1 MNNWEST
8 AGEKGNRMKIA
19 TFINDSGEVAGFYE
33 KGKLCR
39 CEKIA
44 GQWEITREVP
54 LDITSEMGLLETKEL
69 FFAAMTQ
76 LEDCR
81 VFIVKK
87 FKGLFH
93 ALLMEELGFH
103 TWISEGSTSEQLDN
117 VVLLETEYV
126 AQLEKQALLDA
137 AKPPVK
143 SSGHGGCGGGCSPG
157 RRPAPAGAAEPSA
170 PRSDI
175 PAPAPVGDPQLGHYL
190 INLSGILAGN
200 PALNSR
206 EVLIPHLEG
215 NSFQKLE
222 IICDHIPRWFYNELR
237 NLKLKAGPEV
247 PDAAGLVTVIVEP
260 ERSRA

>member
-1 MNNWEST
+1 
-8 AGEKGNRMKIA
+8 MKIA

-39 CEKIA
+39 YEMVS
-44 GQWEITREVP
+44 GQWQVTREVP
-54 LDITSEMGLLETKEL
+54 LNIDGEMGLSETKEL

-93 ALLMEELGFH
+93 TLLMEELGFH
-103 TWISEGSTSEQLDN
+103 TWISEGTTREQLDN
-117 VVLLETEYV
+117 VVLLEKEYL
-126 AQLEKQALLDA
+126 AELEKQAVLDA
-137 AKPPVK
+137 ARPPVR
-143 SSGHGGCGGGCSPG
+143 SSGHGGCGGGCSPA
-157 RRPAPAGAAEPSA
+157 RRPVASEASEPSA

-175 PAPAPVGDPQLGHYL
+175 PQPVPVGDPQRGHYL
-190 INLSGILAGN
+190 VNLSDILRDN

-206 EVLIPHLEG
+206 EVLIPALEG
-215 NSFQKLE
+215 RSFRKLE
-222 IICDHIPRWFYNELR
+222 IICDHIPRWFSNELR

-247 PDAAGLVTVIVEP
+247 CDAAGRVTVLVEP
-260 ERSRA
+260 ERSGP

>member
-1 MNNWEST
+1 
-8 AGEKGNRMKIA
+8 MKIA

-39 CEKIA
+39 CEKVA
-44 GQWEITREVP
+44 GQWEITREVS
-54 LDITSEMGLLETKEL
+54 LEINAEMGLLETKEL
-69 FFAAMTQ
+69 FFAAMAQ

-117 VVLLETEYV
+117 VVQLEREHV
-126 AQLEKQALLDA
+126 KELEKQALLDA
-137 AKPPVK
+137 ARPPVK
-143 SSGHGGCGGGCSPG
+143 NSGQGGCGGGCSPG
-157 RRPAPAGAAEPSA
+157 RRPVATGEVSEPSA

-175 PAPAPVGDPQLGHYL
+175 PPPVPVGDPQLGHYS
-190 INLSGILAGN
+190 INLSDILRDN

-206 EVLIPHLEG
+206 EVLIPVLEG
-215 NSFQKLE
+215 SFFQKLE

-247 PDAAGLVTVIVEP
+247 PDASGRLTMLV
-260 ERSRA
+260 ERQRS

>member
-1 MNNWEST
+1 
-8 AGEKGNRMKIA
+8 MKIA

-54 LDITSEMGLLETKEL
+54 LDIDCEMGLLETKEL
-69 FFAAMTQ
+69 FFAAMAQ

-126 AQLEKQALLDA
+126 AQLEKQALIDA
-137 AKPPVK
+137 AKP
-143 SSGHGGCGGGCSPG
+143 
-157 RRPAPAGAAEPSA
+157 
-170 PRSDI
+170 
-175 PAPAPVGDPQLGHYL
+175 
-190 INLSGILAGN
+190 
-200 PALNSR
+200 
-206 EVLIPHLEG
+206 
-215 NSFQKLE
+215 
-222 IICDHIPRWFYNELR
+222 
-237 NLKLKAGPEV
+237 
-247 PDAAGLVTVIVEP
+247 
-260 ERSRA
+260 RSRARGTAAAAEAAPRGGDPRPQRRLNLPLREATSRRRLRWETRSLGTT